1 MAKNGGKASSS
12 SSNAS
17 RETMQKQTRLGSSF
31 FAGDQREMMGMM
43 AQGPSSTIGN
53 NENDETQASQSK
65 SIIIIIKKI
74 ISTVGFIFQISSS
87 YGSEF
92 WNQNVIEGKAYI
104 LSPDFQMQGST
115 PKPVVPQVK
124 MIEYFIDQVTALIMN
139 S

>member
-31 FAGDQREMMGMM
+31 VAGDQREMMGMM

-74 ISTVGFIFQISSS
+74 ISTVGFIF
-87 YGSEF
+87 
-92 WNQNVIEGKAYI
+92 
-104 LSPDFQMQGST
+104 
-115 PKPVVPQVK
+115 
-124 MIEYFIDQVTALIMN
+124 
-139 S
+139 